1 LFAYVGGDI
10 DSESLDVSDDFWE
23 DDLWEDDLWEDDLW
37 EGDRDDDRDDDGDAD
52 ERKPA
57 RSPPRA
63 AYAHLKFDVDARRSA
78 ASIRSR
84 PARSRSSS
92 TSLVARSTATNA
104 SCTAFDEST
113 SFTGVGAFFVGAL
126 PLRSAFALARFCA
139 SMDKYCR
146 PALMAVAVA
155 VR

>member
-1 LFAYVGGDI
+1 M
-10 DSESLDVSDDFWE
+10 
-23 DDLWEDDLWEDDLW
+23 
-37 EGDRDDDRDDDGDAD
+37 
-52 ERKPA
+52 
-57 RSPPRA
+57 
-63 AYAHLKFDVDARRSA
+63 
-78 ASIRSR
+78 RSR

-113 SFTGVGAFFVGAL
+113 SVTGVGALVDDVF
-126 PLRSAFALARFCA
+126 PLRSALALARFCA
-139 SMDKYCR
+139 SMDKYCN

>member
-1 LFAYVGGDI
+1 MFAYVGGDI

-23 DDLWEDDLWEDDLW
+23 DDLWEDDLWE
-37 EGDRDDDRDDDGDAD
+37 GDRDDDRDAD

-104 SCTAFDEST
+104 SYTAFDEST